1 MKHQE
6 IERKFLVSGNS
17 YRQLATRVMHIR
29 QAYIGLGTRGETR
42 VSIRDD
48 KAWIS
53 IKSAK
58 PQLVRFE
65 YEVPIPVEDAELLI
79 ENVGGSVLRKTRYI
93 VPINEDLN
101 AEIDEFHDKL
111 EGLVIAE
118 VELSDKSRNFELPNF
133 FGKEVTGNSAYY
145 NYNLARV

>member
-1 MKHQE
+1 MKYQE
-6 IERKFLVSGNS
+6 IERKFLVSGSS
-17 YRQLATRVMHIR
+17 YRQLATRVMRIR

-65 YEVPIPVEDAELLI
+65 YEVPIPVEDAELII
-79 ENVGGSVLRKTRYI
+79 ENVGGNVLRKTRYI

-111 EGLVIAE
+111 EGIVVAE
-118 VELSDKSRNFELPNF
+118 VELPDKSYEFKLPEF
-133 FGKEVTGNSAYY
+133 FGREVTGNSMYY
-145 NYNLARV
+145 NHNLAKV